1 MTLIKAVVSYV
12 KPQASVTYSKA
23 TVAASSV
30 TQNFIVQFQDIRSV
44 LTYVAATATDVT
56 LDPSSLNQWFRD
68 ETFSITDATPTI
80 TYNKNFAHTITFSE
94 SLSSA
99 VTFVRSPSE
108 SFTVSESPSYSFVT
122 SKADSFST
130 SDSPTWSFN
139 GNYTESVTVTDA
151 ATYLFEKP
159 AVDSFGVTDAAPS
172 FEIAL
177 TQGAIADSFTVT
189 EQPNF
194 SVVLSQFSDSF
205 SVSESI
211 TAGLLVPINAS
222 DAFSISESA
231 SIAIGFGR
239 NASDSFSV
247 SESIS
252 AQLVIGTSSQFNK
265 SAFNV
270 AQLNQ

>member
-1 MTLIKAVVSYV
+1 MIKLSVTYV
-12 KPQASVTYSKA
+12 KPRATVAYVKA

-30 TQNFIVQFQDIRSV
+30 EQKFSVQFQDINTV
-44 LTYVAATATDVT
+44 VNYVKAVAVDVA
-56 LDPSSLNQWFRD
+56 LDPSSLNQYFRD
-68 ETFSITDATPTI
+68 ETFSVTDATPTI
-80 TYNKNFAHTITFSE
+80 TYNKNFAHTISFSE

-99 VTFVRSPSE
+99 VTFARSASE
-108 SFTVSESPSYSFVT
+108 SFSVAESSSYSFVT
-122 SKADSFST
+122 SKTESFST

-159 AVDSFGVTDAAPS
+159 AADSFAVTDASPS

-177 TQGAIADSFTVT
+177 TQGALADSFTVS
-189 EQPNF
+189 EQPSF

-252 AQLVIGTSSQFNK
+252 TQLVIGTSSQFNK

>member
-1 MTLIKAVVSYV
+1 MIKLSVTYV
-12 KPQASVTYSKA
+12 KPRATVAYVKA
-23 TVAASSV
+23 TIAASSV
-30 TQNFIVQFQDIRSV
+30 EQKVSVQFQDINTV
-44 LTYVAATATDVT
+44 VNYVKAVAVDVA
-56 LDPSSLNQWFRD
+56 LNPSSLNQWFRD
-68 ETFSITDATPTI
+68 ETFSVTDSTPAI
-80 TYNKNFAHTITFSE
+80 TYYKDFAHTITFSD

-99 VTFVRSPSE
+99 VTFVRSASE
-108 SFTVSESPSYSFVT
+108 SFSVSESISALLTFIRDASESISF
-122 SKADSFST
+122 ADTASWNFG
-130 SDSPTWSFN
+130 

-159 AVDSFGVTDAAPS
+159 AADSFAVTDAAPS

-205 SVSESI
+205 SVSESV
-211 TAGLLVPINAS
+211 TAGLLVPINTS
-222 DAFSISESA
+222 DAFSISDSA
-231 SIAIGFGR
+231 STAIGFGR

-252 AQLVIGTSSQFNK
+252 AQLIIGVSSQFNRPV
-265 SAFNV
+265 FNT
-270 AQLNQ
+270 AQFNQ